1 MLSQGR
7 GALANHL
14 KKLSASFLTLHPPLP
29 LQQFHDRPLCSLVQ
43 QDGAVGAMLLI
54 KSVKVL
60 MQMFSLGLLGHILLL
75 WTCGFH

>member
-14 KKLSASFLTLHPPLP
+14 KKLSASFVTLHPPLP
-29 LQQFHDRPLCSLVQ
+29 LQQSHDRPLCSLVQ

-54 KSVKVL
+54 KSVEVL
-60 MQMFSLGLLGHILLL
+60 MQMFSLGLLGHLLLL